1 MFGDNTNS
9 NATDQQQ
16 TYGDPAAGNPPI
28 ANDAV
33 TTGDQ
38 TAPELPAV
46 PTPHDDQQSGVAS
59 DYGAADHQQPAEVS
73 APAPEVTAQP
83 ASTDT
88 PDDILPTP
96 SSSAAGTDDLLNIKQ
111 QALQQLTPL
120 VDHLDQSPKE
130 EFRTTMMMIQAT
142 DNQELIKKAFD
153 AAQKIEDDK
162 ERAQA
167 FLDIINEINYF
178 TQHHEQQ

>member
-1 MFGDNTNS
+1 MYDDNSNNGNNQQGDNTPPPMLDTPIN
-9 NATDQQQ
+9 N
-16 TYGDPAAGNPPI
+16 DPP
-28 ANDAV
+28 AND
-33 TTGDQ
+33 DM
-38 TAPELPAV
+38 
-46 PTPHDDQQSGVAS
+46 S
-59 DYGAADHQQPAEVS
+59 S
-73 APAPEVTAQP
+73 APADQP
-83 ASTDT
+83 SNDEQFTPQSFSNNGDDT
-88 PDDILPTP
+88 NAVSESQPDDLVNPDT
-96 SSSAAGTDDLLNIKQ
+96 SSGGSADELLSIKQ

-142 DNQELIKKAFD
+142 DNQDLVKKAFD

-178 TQHHEQQ
+178 TQHHQE

>member
-1 MFGDNTNS
+1 MFGDNTTSSTGNQQPGDNTPPPMLDTPIS
-9 NATDQQQ
+9 NASPS
-16 TYGDPAAGNPPI
+16 DPP
-28 ANDAV
+28 
-33 TTGDQ
+33 
-38 TAPELPAV
+38 
-46 PTPHDDQQSGVAS
+46 
-59 DYGAADHQQPAEVS
+59 S
-73 APAPEVTAQP
+73 APALDPPAGPAPMDFSTGAPVPSADSPIAPLDAAQ
-83 ASTDT
+83 ASDS
-88 PDDILPTP
+88 TP
-96 SSSAAGTDDLLNIKQ
+96 SSSADSDIMGSPDGTDDLLHIKQ

-142 DNQELIKKAFD
+142 DNQELVKKAFD

-178 TQHHEQQ
+178 TQHNSQEQ